1 MRKYL
6 IAFMALIMGL
16 SLSAQEA
23 QAPQSGET
31 FKPDPEVRLITI
43 EEQLER
49 YDSRIRTLEG
59 RIRMSGYLAVSSIF
73 DLDKFQLDTYD
84 QSPENTRF
92 RFNFDYTS
100 GDFGLRARLQYR

>member
-43 EEQLER
+43 EEQL
-49 YDSRIRTLEG
+49 
-59 RIRMSGYLAVSSIF
+59 
-73 DLDKFQLDTYD
+73 
-84 QSPENTRF
+84 
-92 RFNFDYTS
+92 
-100 GDFGLRARLQYR
+100 